1 MNNRWKAEEKRG
13 KGRHKWYRFQL
24 RFSNFQLLLK
34 IDKMLNTWSKSV
46 PVRCIRFVNILDAFC
61 FGVEIRDPTLQFVE
75 IDPKK
80 LDRIMDEAKA
90 KQKFTASPYPSE
102 HWEMADALG
111 PILSLVWHSH
121 LLNHLRVARVGE
133 KIMPYL
139 DRCCWLWKKIGAS
152 SMWNWWILWHHLQCW
167 TWCQAWGMS
176 GNSHLILT
184 KGLTV
189 LENPLGP
196 ATTGRIHISDEPILA
211 WSSKTRSVARR
222 VQ

>member
-1 MNNRWKAEEKRG
+1 MNNRWNAEEKRG

-90 KQKFTASPYPSE
+90 KQKFTVSPLVVAVCEAFSFCKGSSVFDTVGTGWRRRTTAKSLI
-102 HWEMADALG
+102 HIVCISLG
-111 PILSLVWHSH
+111 PIRLMRNDKAKAIALPFLLKSFIISKACRRTIDISWCPSIAGDRCGWQNLWWSRECHQEH
-121 LLNHLRVARVGE
+121 LLSTW
-133 KIMPYL
+133 
-139 DRCCWLWKKIGAS
+139 RCS
-152 SMWNWWILWHHLQCW
+152 
-167 TWCQAWGMS
+167 
-176 GNSHLILT
+176 LT
-184 KGLTV
+184 F
-189 LENPLGP
+189 P
-196 ATTGRIHISDEPILA
+196 
-211 WSSKTRSVARR
+211 
-222 VQ
+222 